1 MIKTSPQEYKNE
13 INMLRTRLKM
23 KDDEIYELRRQL
35 RGLKE
40 ELSRYERVLHSSGSS
55 FSSESDAE
63 SASNNSSITDEVD
76 AFLDDLSIAT
86 IGIDPGSKLRGRKPR
101 KGDNVHV
108 HYTVAVETPDNIVMS
123 SREHFDGIPFR
134 FKCGVGQVIEG
145 WDRAIKTFK
154 GRERK
159 RITVPPHLGYIEG
172 LPPVIPK
179 KSALI
184 CEIELLD
191 IT

>member
-40 ELSRYERVLHSSGSS
+40 ELSSYERVLHTS

-159 RITVPPHLGYIEG
+159 RITIPPHLGYVEG